1 MRGEGEPVA
10 ADDVDEL
17 RWFARDDL
25 PAEMAFPGQ
34 SLVLRSWAAGH
45 EHP

>member
-17 RWFARDDL
+17 RWFARDEL

-34 SLVLRSWAAGH
+34 ELVLRSWAARE
-45 EHP
+45 EHA